1 MKSILTNGRIF
12 SRGFLFL
19 LPLLLLYVMFSKKN
33 DRHPKMITQNKSA
46 REVFFL
52 LLSRGFSV
60 TQAMFCTAQA
70 GHETGNFTSRIFK
83 ENNNCFGMK
92 LALIRKTTATGE
104 KYGHATFSSLKSCI
118 DDFFLYYNNF
128 KYLKTYNSLEDY
140 VAALKKRGYFEASE
154 SEYLNGCKYWV
165 NEYFS
170 NSENEIHE

>member
-1 MKSILTNGRIF
+1 MKSILINGLI
-12 SRGFLFL
+12 SWRGFLSL

-33 DRHPKMITQNKSA
+33 DPPPKMITQNKSA

-60 TQAMFCTAQA
+60 TQAMFITAQA

-104 KYGHATFSSLKSCI
+104 KYGHATYSSLKSCI

-128 KYLKTYNSLEDY
+128 KYLKQYENIAAY

-154 SEYLNGCKYWV
+154 MEYLGGCKFWFSEYFETDNNV
-165 NEYFS
+165 S
-170 NSENEIHE
+170 